1 MARPPSSETT
11 NRRRK
16 AKALHK
22 QGKSFAEIGAL
33 LGISRG
39 AAWQLVSDYD
49 SNANKKSREDGAGS
63 GSPSSRAS
71 KKK

>member
-1 MARPPSSETT
+1 MARPPSHETT

-49 SNANKKSREDGAGS
+49 SNAIKKLREDGAGKVA
-63 GSPSSRAS
+63 PSSRPA